1 MAATNHSVAWTMSR
15 DPFNLVDYA
24 ICLACGLLAALH
36 MGCIYPICIYTYM
49 FSKRSVG
56 GYPLYN
62 LRWY

>member
-36 MGCIYPICIYTYM
+36 MG
-49 FSKRSVG
+49 
-56 GYPLYN
+56 
-62 LRWY
+62 